1 MPEQDII
8 TRWDNYLK
16 KLNDRFYEVLSSAD
30 EPFNSVIDG
39 LQYDNIVII
48 NALNGLKD
56 QSVYQLH
63 KKAEEGWEKMQAEI
77 YKSGKLNIIPEQ
89 AQKVESLRA
98 KMESEFEK
106 YEIKLFAKAAR
117 KIFENVQKH
126 IDENKIRRCTQC
138 AADLPVSA
146 YSFMAVNIKCESCGS
161 VNTFQPDDRIR
172 ALEYYVIEPLANE
185 YAMEEKIKG
194 KTDKNMMKEYYR
206 KFYGFLIEKVPDK
219 KEFYERTMNERLTN
233 PHFG

>member
-1 MPEQDII
+1 MSEQDLVA
-8 TRWDNYLK
+8 RWDNYLK
-16 KLNDRFYEVLSSAD
+16 KLSDRFYEVLNSAE
-30 EPFNSVIDG
+30 EPFNEVING

-56 QSVYQLH
+56 QTVVQLQE
-63 KKAEEGWEKMQAEI
+63 KAGEGWDKMQAEI
-77 YKSGKLNIIPEQ
+77 YKSGSLNLITQ
-89 AQKVESLRA
+89 QGRKVEVFVNW
-98 KMESEFEK
+98 MVSEFER

-117 KIFENVQKH
+117 KIFDNVQKH
-126 IDENKIRRCTQC
+126 IDETKIRRCTQC

-146 YSFMAVNIKCESCGS
+146 YSFMAVNIKCDSCGS
-161 VNTFQPDDRIR
+161 VNTYQPDDRVR

-185 YAMEEKIKG
+185 FALEEKIRG
-194 KTDKNMMKEYYR
+194 RTDKNMMKEYYR
-206 KFYGFLIEKVPDK
+206 KFYGFLMEKVPDK